1 MAYVF
6 GSTFVCQSI
15 DAAKEVLKSLVAFCA
30 FYIVVQDIF
39 FDNQTYSFCSVE
51 YILNFLLKDQ
61 PCLLCGLLG
70 KLHCECCKPLTSLV

>member
-30 FYIVVQDIF
+30 FYIVVEDIF
-39 FDNQTYSFCSVE
+39 FDKQTYSFCSVE
-51 YILNFLLKDQ
+51 YILNFFIKRSTFSVMWSPWEATL
-61 PCLLCGLLG
+61 
-70 KLHCECCKPLTSLV
+70 